1 MNSLFGVLCGDIVK
15 VEVAE
20 NNTPAMRLYQRMGF
34 VTTGILKT
42 WYDVT
47 KIF

>member
-1 MNSLFGVLCGDIVK
+1 

-20 NNTPAMRLYQRMGF
+20 NNGPAINLYRRMGF